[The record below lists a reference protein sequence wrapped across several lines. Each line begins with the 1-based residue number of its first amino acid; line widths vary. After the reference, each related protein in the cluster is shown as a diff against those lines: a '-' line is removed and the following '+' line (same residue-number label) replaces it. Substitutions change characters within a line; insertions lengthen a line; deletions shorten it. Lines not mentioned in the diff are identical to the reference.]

1 MTIRWRGNPRAATRR
16 RAAIQIT
23 TKRPYRC
30 SAHVRFISFITLS
43 AGRSQIVSI
52 HDLDVNRTGI
62 SSLFQDNR
70 RSSVTPAPIRLRT
83 AKIPCSGTVRV
94 QTEWSGSL
102 VDRLVMEAHQLLGPC
117 RKHGIRSA
125 VVIAELDFLESRL
138 LKNK

>member
-1 MTIRWRGNPRAATRR
+1 
-16 RAAIQIT
+16 
-23 TKRPYRC
+23 
-30 SAHVRFISFITLS
+30 VRFISFITLS

-102 VDRLVMEAHQLLGPC
+102 VDRLVMEAHQLHGPC

-125 VVIAELDFLESRL
+125 VVIAELDFLDTRSPILNHSADLAPDDL
-138 LKNK
+138 LQADRRQAQRQNAWQFQT